1 MSFSFNVIKVADIA
15 TYPKNQQKR
24 KTMFDF
30 KKNLNTIQDVLMG
43 IGSTVE
49 VKQLSANEVLV
60 GTSYAMDGALQ
71 KSVSAIIDMVIEYTA
86 GYKIDV
92 GVNAHLILPSDCD
105 NDIMNP
111 DNRKKLILAIE
122 KGTLKIDQF
131 GCYLG
136 LSLDESNNV
145 MPLANETSV
154 ADHIEEMREQDEI
167 GFNRELI
174 AELADIINNEKEP
187 AFKGLLD
194 KIKKEIIE
202 RIEIADR

>member
-1 MSFSFNVIKVADIA
+1 
-15 TYPKNQQKR
+15 
-24 KTMFDF
+24 MFDLI
-30 KKNLNTIQDVLMG
+30 KNLDTIQDVLMG

-49 VKQLSANEVLV
+49 VKQLSADEVLV
-60 GTSYAMDGALQ
+60 GVSYAKDGALQ
-71 KSVSAIIDMVIEYTA
+71 KNVSAIVEMVIEYTA

-92 GVNAHLILPSDCD
+92 AVNAHLILPNDSD
-105 NDIMNP
+105 NDIINP

-122 KGTLKIDQF
+122 KGVLKLDKF

-154 ADHIEEMREQDEI
+154 ADHIERMKKRDEH
-167 GFNRELI
+167 GFNQDLI